1 LQVQFYINRQLLERL
16 PLLQGMSDQVIVS
29 SHGISQLS
37 SAQLILSQGMA
48 DRRWLVYY
56 SSSHHISPSL
66 VISHHLSS
74 LSVQVYYSLSGL
86 LTAEVCMP
94 GDVIVREGEIGDE
107 MFFIRHGEVRQA
119 LGARSRPPCIGMV
132 RDSPTAPRHNQSI
145 RRVEVEVSIKSKGVV
160 AVKGPSAFFGE
171 IALLASGH
179 RTATVAARTLCEL
192 MLLSRPNFNR
202 VCMGYPEL
210 QASLTQ
216 VRGLNKRDARLPPT
230 LQQHTGWMRALGF
243 CVNTP
248 RVAQQVG
255 RSRLMMDDTPASLID
270 SLDSGA
276 GVNTSQV

>member
-1 LQVQFYINRQLLERL
+1 
-16 PLLQGMSDQVIVS
+16 M
-29 SHGISQLS
+29 
-37 SAQLILSQGMA
+37 
-48 DRRWLVYY
+48 
-56 SSSHHISPSL
+56 
-66 VISHHLSS
+66 
-74 LSVQVYYSLSGL
+74 QVYYSLSGL

-107 MFFIRHGEVRQA
+107 MFFIRHGEVRPA
-119 LGARSRPPCIGMV
+119 PGARSRPPCIGMA
-132 RDSPTAPRHNQSI
+132 RDSPAASRHNQSI

-216 VRGLNKRDARLPPT
+216 VRGRPNAMLVCCRLYNNT
-230 LQQHTGWMRALGF
+230 LGGCGLLVFASP
-243 CVNTP
+243 P
-248 RVAQQVG
+248 RVSHN
-255 RSRLMMDDTPASLID
+255 RSA
-270 SLDSGA
+270 GA
-276 GVNTSQV
+276 G